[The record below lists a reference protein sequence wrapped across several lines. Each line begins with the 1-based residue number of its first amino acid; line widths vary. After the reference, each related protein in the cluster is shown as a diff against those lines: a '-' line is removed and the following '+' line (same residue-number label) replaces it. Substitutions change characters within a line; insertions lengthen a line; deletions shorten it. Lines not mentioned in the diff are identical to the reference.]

1 MIIIIY
7 THIGES
13 SLVVL
18 CQLHTHFLCLR
29 LTRLLYPHTPFSLY
43 HRMPRVPHFTWQTT
57 LVVLLGQHWTEG
69 LQTVIKV
76 CIREKY
82 TSIEKVGFTCK
93 GQNAVQINRKTRSR
107 YKEKL
112 KARTQNGAF
121 WRYLRRFLGSW
132 NCWEKLEAGRKNG
145 AFWRYL
151 KRCFG
156 SWNCLDNFE
165 SKQAKWYIRTL
176 FEECG
181 RRLSGE
187 LLNVEICSSLK

>member
-1 MIIIIY
+1 MLPFYFWKTRIIFMIIIIY

-29 LTRLLYPHTPFSLY
+29 LTRLLYPHTPFCLY

-107 YKEKL
+107 YKEL
-112 KARTQNGAF
+112 KSKDAK
-121 WRYLRRFLGSW
+121 WCFLALFDK
-132 NCWEKLEAGRKNG
+132 NFRKLELLRK
-145 AFWRYL
+145 FW
-151 KRCFG
+151 
-156 SWNCLDNFE
+156 
-165 SKQAKWYIRTL
+165 KQ
-176 FEECG
+176 G
-181 RRLSGE
+181 G
-187 LLNVEICSSLK
+187 